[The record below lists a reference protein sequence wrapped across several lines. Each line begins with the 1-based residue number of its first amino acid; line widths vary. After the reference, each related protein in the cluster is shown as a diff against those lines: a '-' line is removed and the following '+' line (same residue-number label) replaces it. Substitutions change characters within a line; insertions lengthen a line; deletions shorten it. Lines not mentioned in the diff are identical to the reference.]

1 MNDNTDNVKCQEEN
15 DRKHPVDPMTFI
27 DRSKGIEPMTFID
40 RSKGIDPMTPVDP
53 SEKRTEFDRDRFLLN
68 LRNQL
73 DEAKRKRESA
83 TEAIPEYNC
92 QYPEQTIV
100 SAAAENSEGIVHR
113 YLQSGLVKSDIT
125 ANQAGN
131 IQHINLLGKQ
141 VGVKNKKPKPIDL
154 ARRVKSALILC
165 VKDQDIYV
173 YINGYYKKMSQSD
186 MEGVIWSVC
195 KSEVEQ
201 VGNKSILTGAYQFLA
216 VDPDLRVDNLQ
227 SALNVVPFRNGL
239 VLLDTGYITQLTPS
253 YFVTFTLNC
262 EFPSDVARAECPAF
276 DKYLEDV
283 TGGDPLLIRRIWQ
296 FLGCCLTQDMN
307 IKAIFVLQGISNS
320 GKSVFVNL
328 LKSFFPEDVKI
339 ELDVHSMSE
348 QYAMVDCKGKVLC
361 MSSDMESEV
370 LNTTSVANLKKL
382 SGRDTISSAVKY
394 KSRSNFQFTGKVVM
408 VTNHPLLLKQDDQ
421 AFWERII
428 VIPFRYQIPVEKRI
442 YNLEATLMNEVSAI
456 AAKALGAY
464 FELRRNNYQFSG
476 EYAINSLDMYPDSCS
491 SADPTTM
498 IFLYLQRHYEAWADG
513 IVVLE
518 EACNDFNMLN
528 STAIS
533 TQVFSSIFRR
543 HAAELFGA
551 VKFRTREG
559 GYENAR
565 SAVKG
570 IKRKFI

>member
-1 MNDNTDNVKCQEEN
+1 MNDNRNNFKYPESN
-15 DRKHPVDPMTFI
+15 HDRKQPV
-27 DRSKGIEPMTFID
+27 EPMTFFD
-40 RSKGIDPMTPVDP
+40 KKNLIDPMTPVDP
-53 SEKRTEFDRDRFLLN
+53 SEKRTEFDRDEFLLN

-73 DEAKRKRESA
+73 DEAKRERESA
-83 TEAIPEYNC
+83 TEAIPENNGQC
-92 QYPEQTIV
+92 SEHPTV

-113 YLQSGLVKSDIT
+113 FLQSGLVESDIT

-141 VGVKNKKPKPIDL
+141 VGVKNIKPKPIDM
-154 ARRVKSALILC
+154 ARKVKSTLILC

-173 YINGYYKKMSQSD
+173 YINGFYKKMDQNE

-201 VGNKSILTGAYQFLA
+201 VGNKSILTGAYQLLT

-227 SALNVVPFRNGL
+227 STLNVVPFRNGL
-239 VLLDTGYITQLTPS
+239 LLLDTGYITQLTPS

-262 EFPSDVARAECPAF
+262 EFPSDVAQAVCPAF

-296 FLGCCLTQDMN
+296 FIGCCLTQDMN

-320 GKSVFVNL
+320 GKSVFANL
-328 LKSFFPEDVKI
+328 LKSFFPKHVKT

-348 QYAMVDCKGKVLC
+348 QYAMDECNGKVLC
-361 MSSDMESEV
+361 MSSDMEPEV
-370 LNTTSVANLKKL
+370 LNTTSVGNLKKL

-394 KSRSNFQFTGKVVM
+394 KRRSNFQFTGKVVM

-421 AFWERII
+421 AFWERIV
-428 VIPFRYQIPVEKRI
+428 VIPFRYQIPVENRI
-442 YNLEATLMNEVSAI
+442 YNLEATLMNEMSAI
-456 AAKALGAY
+456 AAKALEAY
-464 FELRRNNYQFSG
+464 FELRKNNYRFSG
-476 EYAINSLDMYPDSCS
+476 EYEINSLDMYPDSCV
-491 SADPTTM
+491 SADPSTM
-498 IFLYLQRHYEAWADG
+498 IFLYLQRHYEVWGDG

-518 EACNDFNMLN
+518 VACNDFNLLHGT
-528 STAIS
+528 SIS
-533 TQVFSSIFRR
+533 TQQFSSIFRKY
-543 HAAELFGA
+543 AAEMYGA
-551 VKFRTREG
+551 EKIRTRQG

-565 SAVKG
+565 SAIKG

>member
-1 MNDNTDNVKCQEEN
+1 MNNNTVNAKCQEEN
-15 DRKHPVDPMTFI
+15 DRKHPVDPMAFI
-27 DRSKGIEPMTFID
+27 DRSRGIDPMTFID

-53 SEKRTEFDRDRFLLN
+53 SEIRTEFDRDRFLLN

-73 DEAKRKRESA
+73 DEAKQEEKTA

-92 QYPEQTIV
+92 QCPEQTIV

-113 YLQSGLVKSDIT
+113 LFQSGLAKSDIT
-125 ANQAGN
+125 ANQVGN
-131 IQHINLLGKQ
+131 IQRINLLGKK
-141 VGVKNKKPKPIDL
+141 VGVENKKPKPIDL
-154 ARRVKSALILC
+154 ARKVKSTLILC

-201 VGNKSILTGAYQFLA
+201 VGNKSILTGAYQFLT

-239 VLLDTGYITQLTPS
+239 ILLDTGCITQLAPN

-262 EFPSDVARAECPAF
+262 EFPVNVVKSSCPNF

-283 TGGDPLLIRRIWQ
+283 SGGDPLLIRRIWE
-296 FLGCCLTQDMN
+296 FIGSCLTQDMN
-307 IKAIFVLQGISNS
+307 IKSIFVLQGVTNS

-328 LKSFFPEDVKI
+328 LKSFFPEDVRI
-339 ELDVHSMSE
+339 ELGVHCMSE
-348 QYAMVDCKGKVLC
+348 QFAMVNCMGKVLC
-361 MSSDMESEV
+361 MSSDMEEDV
-370 LNTTSVANLKKL
+370 LNTTSVGNLKKL

-394 KSRSNFQFTGKVVM
+394 KSRVNFQFTGKVVM
-408 VTNHPLLLKQDDQ
+408 VTNHPLLLKKYDQ
-421 AFWERII
+421 AFWERIV
-428 VIPFRYQIPVEKRI
+428 VIPFRYTVPVENRI
-442 YNLEATLMNEVSAI
+442 YNLEDALKHEMSAI

-464 FELRRNNYQFSG
+464 FELRKNNYQFSG
-476 EYAINSLDMYPDSCS
+476 EYEINSLDMYPDSCS

-498 IFLYLQRHYEAWADG
+498 IFLYLRQHYEAWADG
-513 IVVLE
+513 VVVLE
-518 EACNDFNMLN
+518 EACNDFNLLN
-528 STAIS
+528 STKIS
-533 TQVFSSIFRR
+533 TQAFSSIFRR
-543 HAAELFGA
+543 HAADLFGA
-551 VKFRTREG
+551 EKIRTREG
-559 GYENAR
+559 GYPNAR